1 MIAREDLRIR
11 GPGEFIGARQSGVPL
26 LRYADLEEDAA
37 LVDIARGVAE
47 EILRDA
53 PRVADAITARWFGGR
68 ANLLKA

>member
-1 MIAREDLRIR
+1 VIAREDLRIR

-37 LVDIARGVAE
+37 LVDIARGLAE

-53 PRVADAITARWFGGR
+53 PRWPTRSPPAGSAGGPTC
-68 ANLLKA
+68 